1 MDLNS
6 SERAA
11 SNHFWYRDRHGKP
24 ELPHL
29 TLSLDS
35 SSITQADY
43 VNTERTYKH
52 GARVRVNGFMS
63 PGTLDT
69 PEYTPFIIVNATI
82 TVNRELASCSV

>member
-1 MDLNS
+1 
-6 SERAA
+6 
-11 SNHFWYRDRHGKP
+11 
-24 ELPHL
+24 
-29 TLSLDS
+29 
-35 SSITQADY
+35 